1 MARKFKEK
9 NKFFLSL
16 AVQVSA
22 CAWHSHLSVVQ
33 FVKDQ
38 CCGAG
43 PAAKKTDYTYNQ
55 KCRQA
60 PPYQSLNKVQHH
72 AQSSHDDAL
81 PVCRQ
86 RD

>member
-22 CAWHSHLSVVQ
+22 RAWHSHLSVVH

-43 PAAKKTDYTYNQ
+43 PAAEKGEYTQGLRGRQPLRLKYFNPTHHDQKK
-55 KCRQA
+55 
-60 PPYQSLNKVQHH
+60 PPGGGF
-72 AQSSHDDAL
+72 
-81 PVCRQ
+81 
-86 RD
+86 